1 MSVQL
6 DVDRALDLMR
16 QPGLFEGLFDPLS
29 IGGGWRIAAD
39 QMVGVAVFRV
49 LSGDF
54 GALALAHS
62 LAALWHGLRI
72 AYARC
77 ARLVVQRSGDAEP
90 ERRELG
96 TLAFLFC
103 AFVRGKN

>member
-39 QMVGVAVFRV
+39 QMVGLAVFRV
-49 LSGDF
+49 ERRF
-54 GALALAHS
+54 WCAALAHS